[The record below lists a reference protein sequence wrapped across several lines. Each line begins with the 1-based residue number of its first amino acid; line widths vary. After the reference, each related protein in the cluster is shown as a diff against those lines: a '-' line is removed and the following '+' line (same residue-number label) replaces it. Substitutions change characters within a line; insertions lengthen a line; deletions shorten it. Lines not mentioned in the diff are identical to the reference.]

1 MRVNPNF
8 TPDVLAGIQQSQ
20 QALDTAL
27 QQLSSGRRVS
37 KPSDDPTA
45 AAAMSQSLSESAN
58 VDQYTTTIQSALGS
72 AQMADSS
79 LSSVVSLLT
88 QAIALGTQGA
98 NGTQITANRDQLATQ
113 AESLLA
119 SVVAQAN
126 TTYQG
131 HALFS
136 GTAGDPQSVFVA
148 DANAAPGF
156 DYYGDSGVNTVQIGA
171 SLSVVTNVSGDQIF
185 TSATGNVLGSLQEL
199 ITQLRSGSASG
210 IAGATAQIS
219 AAIDHVGQ
227 VRATYANSVN
237 QMNAQET
244 FLAQEKVTL
253 TSQQNNLV
261 GVDTAQA
268 AVTLSQAEVT
278 HNAVL
283 AAAAKILPE
292 SLLNYLK

>member
-20 QALDTAL
+20 GSLDTAL
-27 QQLSSGRRVS
+27 QQLSSGLRVS

-45 AAAMSQSLSESAN
+45 AAAMTRSLSESAN
-58 VDQYTTTIQSALGS
+58 ADQYTATIQSVLGS
-72 AQMADSS
+72 AQMADSA
-79 LSSVVSLLT
+79 LSSVVTSLT
-88 QAIALGTQGA
+88 QAVAIGTQGA
-98 NGTQITANRDQLATQ
+98 NGTQITANRDELAAQ

-126 TTYQG
+126 ITYQG
-131 HALFS
+131 QALFG
-136 GTAGDPQSVFVA
+136 GTAGDAQSPFVA
-148 DANAAPGF
+148 DPATAQGYLYNGN
-156 DYYGDSGVNTVQIGA
+156 SGANTVQVGD
-171 SLSVVTNVSGDQIF
+171 SLSVVANVAGDQIF
-185 TSATGNVLGSLQEL
+185 ASPAGSVLGSLQEL
-199 ITQLRSGSASG
+199 ITQLKAGSPSG
-210 IAGATAQIS
+210 IAAATSQIS

-227 VRATYANSVN
+227 ERAIYANSVN

-253 TSQQNNLV
+253 TSQQNSLV